1 MRLMFFQR
9 LLDQLQS
16 RVAIINDQGVVLL
29 VSERAKRQFAL
40 APGAR
45 VEVLHREGDRILIH
59 QPATQQLHSALSIR
73 WLKLDFLLF
82 QGPEPEALPGEQP
95 ELPRASN
102 RDRALFEFCS
112 SAALQSQLAPH
123 ELQQLQRLLAGDD
136 AGESRHAG
144 PKAGVAADI
153 DGKVLN
159 PLALMNRAFGP
170 RLSGVDEFFLQAP
183 STLGALHGDEALL
196 ASALRSLAI
205 DLVHQ
210 QHNSRLLARLH
221 QDGAQLLIT
230 VQDIGPLQL
239 PRMTRLDTDA
249 VWDGPVMDSPASCS
263 VIERHGGQLRVR
275 GDMPQGR
282 ITISLPLAIKGVFN

>member
-16 RVAIINDQGVVLL
+16 RVAIINDQGAVLL

-45 VEVLHREGDRILIH
+45 VEVLHREGDRVLIH

-95 ELPRASN
+95 ALPRASN
-102 RDRALFEFCS
+102 HDRALIEFCS
-112 SAALQSQLAPH
+112 SAALQSRLAPH
-123 ELQQLQRLLAGDD
+123 ELQQLQRLLANDD

-144 PKAGVAADI
+144 LGVAADI
-153 DGKVLN
+153 DGRVLN
-159 PLALMNRAFGP
+159 PLALMKRAFGP
-170 RLSGVDEFFLQAP
+170 RLGGVDEFFLQAP

-230 VQDIGPLQL
+230 VQDIGLLQL
-239 PRMTRLDTDA
+239 PRMIRLDTDA
-249 VWDGPVMDSPASCS
+249 VWDGAAMDSPASCS